1 MEAILHGV
9 VLAFGLILPLG
20 VQNVFVFSLGA
31 TQPKLIRALP
41 ATITAAVCDTLLILL
56 AIFGLSVIVLQFEW
70 LRFSLIIV
78 GVVFLLYMGYS
89 IWRTEPTSPSEA
101 NQALPIHKQ
110 VLFALSVSFLNPH
123 AILDIVGVIGTSALT
138 YVGKDQVLFTVACI
152 AVSWIWFFSL
162 TLAGSA
168 LKKLNESGGLMKLF
182 NKCSALF
189 IWGTA
194 IYIAVSLIS

>member
-1 MEAILHGV
+1 MEVILHGV

-20 VQNVFVFSLGA
+20 VQNVFVFSQGA
-31 TQPKLIRALP
+31 TQPNLLRALP

-89 IWRTEPTSPSEA
+89 IWRTEPSSPTEGK
-101 NQALPIHKQ
+101 QALPIHKQ
-110 VLFALSVSFLNPH
+110 IVFALSVSFLNPH

-138 YVGKDQVLFTVACI
+138 YIGKDQILFTAACI
-152 AVSWIWFFSL
+152 AVSWIWFIGL
-162 TLAGSA
+162 TFAGSV
-168 LKKLNESGGLMKLF
+168 LKKLDDSGRLMNLF

-194 IYIAVSLIS
+194 IYIAVGLIS